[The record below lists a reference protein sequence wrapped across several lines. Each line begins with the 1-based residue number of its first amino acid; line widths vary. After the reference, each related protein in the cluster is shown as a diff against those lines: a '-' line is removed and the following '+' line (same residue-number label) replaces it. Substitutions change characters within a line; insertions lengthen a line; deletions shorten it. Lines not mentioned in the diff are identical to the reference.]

1 MESIVK
7 ARTIVILAIA
17 FLASTERS
25 FAHAY
30 LPADVKTP
38 VQMDPAGPEKKITE
52 AAPVDSGSRD
62 NETIVVTFQFSSL
75 EIDPSLAEYLNLTP
89 RQLRAVQ
96 RLISQQ
102 RREIE
107 PLKTQLQSSHQ
118 KLLAAADRGHSKE
131 TETLAAT
138 EARILT
144 KLLIKSAHMQAR
156 LHSLLTHQQ
165 QKKLEELNRSRQP

>member
-1 MESIVK
+1 MK
-7 ARTIVILAIA
+7 ASLIVILAIA

-30 LPADVKTP
+30 QPADVKTP
-38 VQMDPAGPEKKITE
+38 VQMDPAGSEKKITE
-52 AAPVDSGSRD
+52 SAPADSGLSRD
-62 NETIVVTFQFSSL
+62 NETMVVSFQFSPL
-75 EIDPSLAEYLNLTP
+75 EIDSSLANYLNLTP

-102 RREIE
+102 HREIE
-107 PLKTQLQSSHQ
+107 PLKIQLQSSHQ
-118 KLLAAADRGHSKE
+118 KLLAASDQGDAKE

-144 KLLIKSAHMQAR
+144 RLLIKSAHIQAK
-156 LHSLLTHQQ
+156 LHGLLTHEQ
-165 QKKLEELNRSRQP
+165 QKKLEELNHSRQP

>member
-1 MESIVK
+1 MKIRLV
-7 ARTIVILAIA
+7 IILAIA
-17 FLASTERS
+17 ILASPERS
-25 FAHAY
+25 FAHSY
-30 LPADVKTP
+30 QPADVKSLA
-38 VQMDPAGPEKKITE
+38 QMDPAGSEKKITE
-52 AAPVDSGSRD
+52 SASADSGLSRD
-62 NETIVVTFQFSSL
+62 NETLVVSFQFSPL
-75 EIDPSLAEYLNLTP
+75 EIDPSLAKYLNLTP
-89 RQLRAVQ
+89 RQIRAVQ

-118 KLLAAADRGHSKE
+118 KLLAAADQGQSTE

-144 KLLIKSAHMQAR
+144 KLLIKSAHIQAR